1 MTTTTRRM
9 SQRSRR
15 QLEAASEVR
24 ISYLA
29 GADGY
34 TVHVDGAVLCAA
46 DGPMYYDT
54 PELAVRAIR
63 RVRPDLSSAD
73 IPVTW
78 ESRPGLRE
86 EMAEPDDAER
96 IIEDLHAIQGYAAS
110 LASDLEHDAT
120 IDTRYHLRALSL
132 LSRLHALESDLLATP
147 PRTNCPLLTP
157 E

>member
-1 MTTTTRRM
+1 MTTNRRM
-9 SQRSRR
+9 TQASRR
-15 QLEAASEVR
+15 RLASAESVR

-29 GADGY
+29 GSPGY
-34 TVHVDGAVLCAA
+34 TVRA
-46 DGPMYYDT
+46 DDSIICSSVGSMYYDT